1 MSHRAISARAFH
13 KPLQEAG
20 LVPPEC
26 RVMDI
31 RIAVDGAVIVTY
43 ECFLTVDQ
51 IADLGRILA
60 RVAADHGRASSLPDP
75 KED

>member
-1 MSHRAISARAFH
+1 MSHHAISSRAFH

-31 RIAVDGAVIVTY
+31 RIDVDGAVIVTY
-43 ECFLTVDQ
+43 ECFLTADQ
-51 IADLGRILA
+51 IADLGRIFY
-60 RVAADHGRASSLPDP
+60 RVAVEHSGASSVPDP
-75 KED
+75 KEG